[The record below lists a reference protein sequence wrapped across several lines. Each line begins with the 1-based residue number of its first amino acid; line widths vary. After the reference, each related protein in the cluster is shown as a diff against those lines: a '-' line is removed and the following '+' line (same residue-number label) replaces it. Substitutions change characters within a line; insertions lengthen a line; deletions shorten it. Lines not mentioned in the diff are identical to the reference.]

1 MSPSSPIVCAE
12 YEIID
17 EQTASLMKICEGYS
31 VKGCEEEK
39 KE

>member
-17 EQTASLMKICEGYS
+17 EQIASLMKTCEGYS
-31 VKGCEEEK
+31 MKGCEE
-39 KE
+39 